1 MLQRGDLVP
10 HFEVR
15 SIDGDLVSYSTI
27 WQRRNLVLVTL
38 PGDTPDEDAYA
49 SALRAHGSEFVDH
62 ATTSIVTR
70 DAIDGLPA
78 PGALVSDRWGEIVH
92 ASSGALPAVSDLV
105 AWVEFIERR
114 CPECDGEAK

>member
-1 MLQRGDLVP
+1 M
-10 HFEVR
+10 
-15 SIDGDLVSYSTI
+15 
-27 WQRRNLVLVTL
+27 TL

-92 ASSGALPAVSDLV
+92 ASSDALPAVSDLV